1 MQLAG
6 IGIFVSHRRVRRTQ
20 DALRTQVAQMY
31 PSLVQML
38 RQCPI
43 GQGGHAAS
51 ACHQLDND
59 GSQFSLAY
67 GGWFDIGRIQKS
79 GKDVQ
84 SLFFDRI
91 GNEHLVGKL
100 RSEEHTSELQ
110 SLMRNS
116 YAVFCLKKK
125 TTNKS
130 YQLSKTYIA

>member
-38 RQCPI
+38 RQCPS
-43 GQGGHAAS
+43 GQGGHAAA

-79 GKDVQ
+79 GKDIQ
-84 SLFFDRI
+84 P
-91 GNEHLVGKL
+91 

-110 SLMRNS
+110 SLMRIS

-125 TTNKS
+125 KHK
-130 YQLSKTYIA
+130 Y